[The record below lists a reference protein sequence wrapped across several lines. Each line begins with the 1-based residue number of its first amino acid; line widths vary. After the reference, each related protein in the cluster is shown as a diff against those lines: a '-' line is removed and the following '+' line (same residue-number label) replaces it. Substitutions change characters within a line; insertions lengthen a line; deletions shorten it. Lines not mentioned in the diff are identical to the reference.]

1 MKAFQTNV
9 AAAVTPFVL
18 ALGLVTT
25 NAFAGPG
32 HAHGGHETTSQGQE
46 IGKPGDSK
54 KVSRVVSI
62 DMNDLMRFGPS
73 DIAVK
78 QGETIRFVVS
88 NKGKLVHEIVLGT
101 MDELKAHGASMQMA
115 PDAAHDDP
123 SAARVD
129 PGQQKALV
137 WQFTKVGDVFYACLI
152 PGHFE
157 AGMVGKIKVLKG

>member
-1 MKAFQTNV
+1 MRAIHTTSATAF
-9 AAAVTPFVL
+9 TPFVL
-18 ALGLVTT
+18 ALGLVAT
-25 NAFAGPG
+25 NASAGPG

-46 IGKPGDSK
+46 FGKPGDTNK
-54 KVSRVVSI
+54 ISRVVSV

-88 NKGKLVHEIVLGT
+88 NKGKLVHEMVLGT
-101 MDELKAHGASMQMA
+101 MDELKAHGASMQMT

-129 PGQQKALV
+129 PGQKKALV